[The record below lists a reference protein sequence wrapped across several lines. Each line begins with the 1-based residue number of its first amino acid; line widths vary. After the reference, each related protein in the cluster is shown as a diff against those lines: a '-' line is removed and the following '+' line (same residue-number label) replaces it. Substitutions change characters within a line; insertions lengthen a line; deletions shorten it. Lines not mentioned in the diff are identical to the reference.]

1 MAFYKS
7 RYEVVEGK
15 IRDLQEERKSLID
28 LVMELFRQVEELE
41 RRLDELYHSC
51 TEEDWFQGKNKK
63 DKPADDFCTSRLTW
77 TDAQECL

>member
-7 RYEVVEGK
+7 RYEVVEVK
-15 IRDLQEERKSLID
+15 IRDLQEERKALID

-51 TEEDWFQGKNKK
+51 AEEDWF
-63 DKPADDFCTSRLTW
+63 
-77 TDAQECL
+77 